1 MRRAVPVSLALAG
14 VVFLAGCGS
23 TTPDTP
29 GATSASATPTSPD
42 STTSTSTSTG
52 TSTSTSPT
60 APPSDKVTTTTLTGT
75 VTRAAVEGSC
85 LVLVSGDRTYL
96 LVGAVTGL
104 TAGQEVVVTGHVDP
118 TVATTC
124 QNGTPFMVE
133 SVEPGGAST
142 G

>member
-1 MRRAVPVSLALAG
+1 MRPAVPVSLALAG

-42 STTSTSTSTG
+42 STTSTG
-52 TSTSTSPT
+52 TIPT

-85 LVLVSGDRTYL
+85 LVLVAGDRTYL

-118 TVATTC
+118 AVATTC
-124 QNGTPFMVE
+124 QTGTPFMVE